1 MILKNEDAVD
11 VVIQHP
17 QDFVAYHFYRLREEF
32 MMSGAM
38 SYPGTHG
45 SEFQLKVAIT
55 VQ

>member
-11 VVIQHP
+11 VVIQSA
-17 QDFVAYHFYRLREEF
+17 QDFMAYHLYRMREEF